1 MKAIWLACCACG
13 DYGLL
18 QREVEGRDTG
28 AQVLRVGDLDGL
40 VSMARA
46 FPSRRGAAII
56 AASLFDTEDVR
67 KTVARLTAEGRV
79 SRVVVLIE
87 ALDPSDIEGLF
98 RAGATEVIAA
108 HSICGNGRAGEG
120 AVDSDRRMTI
130 EPDAF
135 VDREP
140 GAPRATRGP
149 RVDDYGKA
157 EAEHGRRPRNPLVYD
172 DAGGPAQHASDSPA
186 VDMGYVHGVN
196 LADELDEV
204 EGFAGVG
211 EPCAAASLASESQPG
226 QPAMPAWAQRVTAA
240 GETGMLS
247 PASVSPVPAP
257 SAPAPSADASIPSRR
272 APVVCAVS
280 GSGGCGKSTIVATM
294 AHAASLLGLR
304 AAVLDLDLM
313 FGNLYDL
320 LGVDVPHD
328 MATLIEPSAAGA
340 LAEPDIVAASMRV
353 APGITL
359 WGPVAAPEKAELMA
373 RPVELLL
380 DVLRRE
386 SDVVFIDTSVFWGD
400 AVAAA
405 VAASDRCLVVGDA
418 AVSSAT
424 SASRVIEL
432 ASRVGVPRTRMSAV
446 FNRFGARG
454 ADEDVAMRFEIACAL
469 SSKIRIADGG
479 QDLAALMAF
488 GRADEAVGQTSAFA
502 TSVREATRE
511 MLVELGCAV
520 GPWSDMVADR
530 ATRTER
536 PRIRLPWSREGDS
549 R

>member
-18 QREVEGRDTG
+18 QQEVEGRDAG

-56 AASLFDTEDVR
+56 AASLFDTKDVR
-67 KTVARLTAEGRV
+67 EAVARLTAEGRV

-108 HSICGNGRAGEG
+108 HSICGSGHVGEG
-120 AVDSDRRMTI
+120 AVDSDWGVSP
-130 EPDAF
+130 EPDVF

-157 EAEHGRRPRNPLVYD
+157 EAEHVRRPPGPLACGDV
-172 DAGGPAQHASDSPA
+172 GASVPYGEDLLA
-186 VDMGYVHGVN
+186 VDMGYVHGVS
-196 LADELDEV
+196 LADGLDEV
-204 EGFAGVG
+204 EGLVAGDGPHVDVT
-211 EPCAAASLASESQPG
+211 AESPVPPLPFE
-226 QPAMPAWAQRVTAA
+226 QPAVPAWTQHLGAA
-240 GETGMLS
+240 GETGTLPPTS
-247 PASVSPVPAP
+247 
-257 SAPAPSADASIPSRR
+257 SAPAPLADTASTSHR
-272 APVVCAVS
+272 APVICAIS

-320 LGVDVPHD
+320 LGADAPHD
-328 MATLIEPSAAGA
+328 MATLIEPSVAGA
-340 LAEPDIVAASMRV
+340 LAEQDVVAASMRV
-353 APGITL
+353 APGVTL
-359 WGPVAAPEKAELMA
+359 WGPVAAPERAELMA

-380 DVLRRE
+380 DILRRE
-386 SDVVFIDTSVFWGD
+386 SDVVLIDTSVFWGD

-405 VAASDRCLVVGDA
+405 VAACDRCLVVGDA

-424 SASRVIEL
+424 SAARVIEL

-520 GPWSDMVADR
+520 GSWSDMVADR

-536 PRIRLPWSREGDS
+536 PRIRLPWSREGDC

>member
-18 QREVEGRDTG
+18 QQEVEGRDAG

-56 AASLFDTEDVR
+56 AASLFDTKDVR
-67 KTVARLTAEGRV
+67 ETVARLTAEGRV

-108 HSICGNGRAGEG
+108 HSICGSGHVGEG
-120 AVDSDRRMTI
+120 AVDSDWGVSP
-130 EPDAF
+130 EPDVF

-157 EAEHGRRPRNPLVYD
+157 EAEHVRRPPGPLACGDVGASVPY
-172 DAGGPAQHASDSPA
+172 GGDLLA
-186 VDMGYVHGVN
+186 VDMGYVHGVS
-196 LADELDEV
+196 LADGLDEV
-204 EGFAGVG
+204 EGLVAGDGPHVDVT
-211 EPCAAASLASESQPG
+211 AESPVPPLPFE
-226 QPAMPAWAQRVTAA
+226 QPAVPAWTQHLGAA
-240 GETGMLS
+240 GETGTLPPTS
-247 PASVSPVPAP
+247 
-257 SAPAPSADASIPSRR
+257 SAPAPLADTASTSHR
-272 APVVCAVS
+272 APVICAIS

-320 LGVDVPHD
+320 LGADAPHD
-328 MATLIEPSAAGA
+328 MATLIEPSVAGA
-340 LAEPDIVAASMRV
+340 LAEQDVVAASMRV
-353 APGITL
+353 APGVTL
-359 WGPVAAPEKAELMA
+359 WGPVAAPERAELMA

-380 DVLRRE
+380 DILRRE
-386 SDVVFIDTSVFWGD
+386 SDVVLIDTSVFWGD

-405 VAASDRCLVVGDA
+405 VAACDRCLVVGDA

-424 SASRVIEL
+424 SAARVIEL

-536 PRIRLPWSREGDS
+536 PRIRLPWPREGDC

>member
-18 QREVEGRDTG
+18 QQEVEGRDVG

-87 ALDPSDIEGLF
+87 TLDPSDIEGLF

-108 HSICGNGRAGEG
+108 HSLCGNGRAGEG
-120 AVDSDRRMTI
+120 TVDSDRRRTI

-149 RVDDYGKA
+149 RVDEYGKA
-157 EAEHGRRPRNPLVYD
+157 EAEHGRRPRDPLAYD
-172 DAGGPAQHASDSPA
+172 DAGGPVPYGDDALAE
-186 VDMGYVHGVN
+186 DMGYVHGVN

-204 EGFAGVG
+204 EGFAGAG
-211 EPCAAASLASESQPG
+211 EPCAAVSLASEPQPR
-226 QPAMPAWAQRVTAA
+226 QPAMPAWAQRVTTA

-247 PASVSPVPAP
+247 PASASPVPAP
-257 SAPAPSADASIPSRR
+257 SAPALSADASIPSRR

-320 LGVDVPHD
+320 LGVDAPHD
-328 MATLIEPSAAGA
+328 MATLIEPSATGA
-340 LAEPDIVAASMRV
+340 LAEPDVVAASMRV
-353 APGITL
+353 APGVTL

-386 SDVVFIDTSVFWGD
+386 SDVVFVDTSVFWGD

-502 TSVREATRE
+502 TSAREATRE

>member
-18 QREVEGRDTG
+18 QQEVEGRDAG

-56 AASLFDTEDVR
+56 AASLFDTKDVR
-67 KTVARLTAEGRV
+67 ETVARLTAEGRV

-108 HSICGNGRAGEG
+108 HSICGSGHVGEG
-120 AVDSDRRMTI
+120 AVDSDWGVSP
-130 EPDAF
+130 EPDVF

-157 EAEHGRRPRNPLVYD
+157 EAEHVRRPPGPLACGDV
-172 DAGGPAQHASDSPA
+172 GASVPYGEDLLA
-186 VDMGYVHGVN
+186 VDMGYVHGVS
-196 LADELDEV
+196 LADGLDEV
-204 EGFAGVG
+204 EGLVAGDGPHVDVT
-211 EPCAAASLASESQPG
+211 AESPVPPLPFE
-226 QPAMPAWAQRVTAA
+226 QPAVPAWTQYLGAA
-240 GETGMLS
+240 GETGTLPPTS
-247 PASVSPVPAP
+247 
-257 SAPAPSADASIPSRR
+257 SAPAPLADTASTSHR
-272 APVVCAVS
+272 APVICAIS

-320 LGVDVPHD
+320 LGADAPHD
-328 MATLIEPSAAGA
+328 MATLIEPSVAGA
-340 LAEPDIVAASMRV
+340 LAEQDVVAASMRV
-353 APGITL
+353 APGVTL
-359 WGPVAAPEKAELMA
+359 WGPVAAPERAELMA

-380 DVLRRE
+380 DILRRE
-386 SDVVFIDTSVFWGD
+386 SDVVLIDTSVFWGD

-405 VAASDRCLVVGDA
+405 VAACDRCLVVGDA

-424 SASRVIEL
+424 SAARVIEL

-536 PRIRLPWSREGDS
+536 PRIRLPWSREGDC

>member
-18 QREVEGRDTG
+18 QQEVEGRDAG

-56 AASLFDTEDVR
+56 AASLFDTKDVR
-67 KTVARLTAEGRV
+67 EAVARLTAEGRV

-108 HSICGNGRAGEG
+108 HSICGSGHVGEG
-120 AVDSDRRMTI
+120 AVDSDWGVSP
-130 EPDAF
+130 EPDVF

-157 EAEHGRRPRNPLVYD
+157 EAEHVRRPPGPLACGDV
-172 DAGGPAQHASDSPA
+172 GASVPYGEDLLA
-186 VDMGYVHGVN
+186 VDMGYVHGVS
-196 LADELDEV
+196 LADGLDEV
-204 EGFAGVG
+204 EGLVAGDGPHVDVT
-211 EPCAAASLASESQPG
+211 AESPVPPLPFEQPVV
-226 QPAMPAWAQRVTAA
+226 PAWTQHLGAA
-240 GETGMLS
+240 GETGTLPPTS
-247 PASVSPVPAP
+247 
-257 SAPAPSADASIPSRR
+257 SAPAPLADTASTSHR
-272 APVVCAVS
+272 APVICAVS

-320 LGVDVPHD
+320 LGADAPHD
-328 MATLIEPSAAGA
+328 MATLIEPSVAGA
-340 LAEPDIVAASMRV
+340 LAEQDVVAASMRV
-353 APGITL
+353 APGVTL
-359 WGPVAAPEKAELMA
+359 WGPVAAPERAELMA

-380 DVLRRE
+380 DILRRE
-386 SDVVFIDTSVFWGD
+386 SDVVLIDTSVFWGD

-405 VAASDRCLVVGDA
+405 VAACDRCLVVGDA

-424 SASRVIEL
+424 SAARVIEL

-520 GPWSDMVADR
+520 GPWSDMVVDR

-536 PRIRLPWSREGDS
+536 PRIRLPWSREGDC

>member
-18 QREVEGRDTG
+18 QQEVEGRDAG

-56 AASLFDTEDVR
+56 AASLFDTKDVR
-67 KTVARLTAEGRV
+67 EAVARLTAEGRV

-108 HSICGNGRAGEG
+108 HSICGSGHVGEG
-120 AVDSDRRMTI
+120 AVDSDWGVSP
-130 EPDAF
+130 EPDVF

-157 EAEHGRRPRNPLVYD
+157 EAEHVRRPPGPLACGDV
-172 DAGGPAQHASDSPA
+172 GASVPYGEDFLA
-186 VDMGYVHGVN
+186 VDMGYVHGVS
-196 LADELDEV
+196 LADGLDEV
-204 EGFAGVG
+204 EGLVAGDGPHVDVT
-211 EPCAAASLASESQPG
+211 AESPVPPLPFE
-226 QPAMPAWAQRVTAA
+226 QPAVPAWTQHLGAA
-240 GETGMLS
+240 GETGTLPPTS
-247 PASVSPVPAP
+247 
-257 SAPAPSADASIPSRR
+257 SAPAPLADTASTSHR
-272 APVVCAVS
+272 APVICAVS

-320 LGVDVPHD
+320 LGADAPHD
-328 MATLIEPSAAGA
+328 MATLIEPSVAGA
-340 LAEPDIVAASMRV
+340 LAEQDVVAASMRV
-353 APGITL
+353 APGVTL
-359 WGPVAAPEKAELMA
+359 WGPVAAPERAELMA

-380 DVLRRE
+380 DILRRE
-386 SDVVFIDTSVFWGD
+386 SDVVLIDTSVFWGD

-405 VAASDRCLVVGDA
+405 VAACDRCLVVGDA

-424 SASRVIEL
+424 SAARVIEL

-536 PRIRLPWSREGDS
+536 PRIRLPWSRGGDC

>member
-18 QREVEGRDTG
+18 QQEVEGRDAG

-56 AASLFDTEDVR
+56 AASLFDTKDVR
-67 KTVARLTAEGRV
+67 ETVARLTAEGRV

-108 HSICGNGRAGEG
+108 HSICGSGHVGEG
-120 AVDSDRRMTI
+120 AVDSDWGVSP
-130 EPDAF
+130 EPDVF

-157 EAEHGRRPRNPLVYD
+157 EAEHVRRPPGPLACD
-172 DAGGPAQHASDSPA
+172 DAGASAPYGEDLLA
-186 VDMGYVHGVN
+186 VDMGYVHGVS
-196 LADELDEV
+196 LADGLDEV
-204 EGFAGVG
+204 EGLVAGDGPHIDVI
-211 EPCAAASLASESQPG
+211 AESPVPPLQFE
-226 QPAMPAWAQRVTAA
+226 QPAVPVWTQHLGAA
-240 GETGMLS
+240 GETGTLPPTS
-247 PASVSPVPAP
+247 
-257 SAPAPSADASIPSRR
+257 SAPAPLADTASTSHR
-272 APVVCAVS
+272 APVICAVS

-320 LGVDVPHD
+320 LGADAPHD
-328 MATLIEPSAAGA
+328 MATLIEPSVAGA
-340 LAEPDIVAASMRV
+340 LAEQDVVAASMRV
-353 APGITL
+353 APGVTL
-359 WGPVAAPEKAELMA
+359 WGPVAAPERAELMA

-380 DVLRRE
+380 DILRRE
-386 SDVVFIDTSVFWGD
+386 SDVVLIDTSVFWGD

-405 VAASDRCLVVGDA
+405 VAACDRCLVVGDA

-424 SASRVIEL
+424 SAARVIEL

-454 ADEDVAMRFEIACAL
+454 ADEDVAIRFEIACSL

-488 GRADEAVGQTSAFA
+488 GRADEAVGQASAFA

-520 GPWSDMVADR
+520 GPWSDTVIDR
-530 ATRTER
+530 ATRAER
-536 PRIRLPWSREGDS
+536 PRIRLPWSREGDC

>member
-18 QREVEGRDTG
+18 QQEVEGRDAG

-56 AASLFDTEDVR
+56 AASLFDTKDVR
-67 KTVARLTAEGRV
+67 ETVARLTAEGRV

-108 HSICGNGRAGEG
+108 HSICGSGHVGEG
-120 AVDSDRRMTI
+120 AVDSDWGVSP
-130 EPDAF
+130 EPDVF

-157 EAEHGRRPRNPLVYD
+157 EAEHVRRPPGPLAWE
-172 DAGGPAQHASDSPA
+172 DAGASVPYGEDLLA
-186 VDMGYVHGVN
+186 VDMGYVHGVS
-196 LADELDEV
+196 LADGLDEV
-204 EGFAGVG
+204 EGLVAGDGPHVDVTA
-211 EPCAAASLASESQPG
+211 ESLVPPLPFE
-226 QPAMPAWAQRVTAA
+226 QPAVPAWTQHLGAA
-240 GETGMLS
+240 GETGTLPPTS
-247 PASVSPVPAP
+247 
-257 SAPAPSADASIPSRR
+257 SAPAPLADTASTSHR
-272 APVVCAVS
+272 APVICAVS

-320 LGVDVPHD
+320 LGADAPHD
-328 MATLIEPSAAGA
+328 MATLIEPSVAGA
-340 LAEPDIVAASMRV
+340 LAEQDVVAASMRV
-353 APGITL
+353 APGVTL
-359 WGPVAAPEKAELMA
+359 WGPVAAPERAELMA

-380 DVLRRE
+380 DILRRE
-386 SDVVFIDTSVFWGD
+386 SDVVLIDTSVFWGD

-405 VAASDRCLVVGDA
+405 VAACDRCLVVGDA

-424 SASRVIEL
+424 SAARVIEL

-536 PRIRLPWSREGDS
+536 PRIRLPWSREGDC

>member
-18 QREVEGRDTG
+18 QQEVEGRDAG

-56 AASLFDTEDVR
+56 AASLFDTKDVR
-67 KTVARLTAEGRV
+67 ETVARLTAEGRV

-108 HSICGNGRAGEG
+108 HSICGSGHVGEG
-120 AVDSDRRMTI
+120 AVDSDWGVSP
-130 EPDAF
+130 EPDVF

-157 EAEHGRRPRNPLVYD
+157 EAEHVRRPPGPLACD
-172 DAGGPAQHASDSPA
+172 DAGASAPYGEDLLA
-186 VDMGYVHGVN
+186 VDMGYVHGVS
-196 LADELDEV
+196 LADGLDEV
-204 EGFAGVG
+204 EGLVAGDGPHVDVT
-211 EPCAAASLASESQPG
+211 AESPVPPLPFE
-226 QPAMPAWAQRVTAA
+226 QPAVPAWTQHLGAA
-240 GETGMLS
+240 GETGTLPPTS
-247 PASVSPVPAP
+247 
-257 SAPAPSADASIPSRR
+257 SAPAPLADTASTSHR
-272 APVVCAVS
+272 APVICAVS

-320 LGVDVPHD
+320 LGADAPHD
-328 MATLIEPSAAGA
+328 MATLIEPSVAGA
-340 LAEPDIVAASMRV
+340 LAEQDVVAASMRV
-353 APGITL
+353 APGVTL
-359 WGPVAAPEKAELMA
+359 WGPVAAPERAELMA

-380 DVLRRE
+380 DILRRE
-386 SDVVFIDTSVFWGD
+386 SDVVLIDTSVFWGD

-405 VAASDRCLVVGDA
+405 VAACDRCLVVGDA

-424 SASRVIEL
+424 SAARVIEL

-536 PRIRLPWSREGDS
+536 PRIRLPWSREGDC

>member
-18 QREVEGRDTG
+18 QQEVEGRDAG

-56 AASLFDTEDVR
+56 AASLFDTKDVR
-67 KTVARLTAEGRV
+67 ETVARLTAEGRV
-79 SRVVVLIE
+79 SRVVVLVE

-108 HSICGNGRAGEG
+108 HSICGSGHVGEG
-120 AVDSDRRMTI
+120 AVDSDWGVSP
-130 EPDAF
+130 EPDVF

-157 EAEHGRRPRNPLVYD
+157 EAEHVRRPPGPLACD
-172 DAGGPAQHASDSPA
+172 DAGASAPYGEDLLA
-186 VDMGYVHGVN
+186 VDMGYVHGVS
-196 LADELDEV
+196 LADGLDEV
-204 EGFAGVG
+204 EGLVAGDGPHVDVT
-211 EPCAAASLASESQPG
+211 AESPVPPLQFE
-226 QPAMPAWAQRVTAA
+226 QPAVPAWTQHLGTA
-240 GETGMLS
+240 GETGTLPPTS
-247 PASVSPVPAP
+247 
-257 SAPAPSADASIPSRR
+257 SAPAPLADTASTSHR
-272 APVVCAVS
+272 APVICAVS

-320 LGVDVPHD
+320 LGADAPHD
-328 MATLIEPSAAGA
+328 MATLIEPSVAGA
-340 LAEPDIVAASMRV
+340 LAEQDVVAASMRV
-353 APGITL
+353 APGVTL
-359 WGPVAAPEKAELMA
+359 WGPVAAPERAELMA

-380 DVLRRE
+380 DILRRE
-386 SDVVFIDTSVFWGD
+386 SDVVLIDTSVFWGD

-405 VAASDRCLVVGDA
+405 VAACDRCLVVGDA

-424 SASRVIEL
+424 SAARVIEL

-454 ADEDVAMRFEIACAL
+454 ADEDVAIRFEIACSL

-488 GRADEAVGQTSAFA
+488 GRADEAVGQASAFA

-520 GPWSDMVADR
+520 GPWSDTVIDR
-530 ATRTER
+530 ATRAER
-536 PRIRLPWSREGDS
+536 PRIRLPWSREGDC

>member
-18 QREVEGRDTG
+18 QQEVEGRDAG

-56 AASLFDTEDVR
+56 AASLFDTKDVR
-67 KTVARLTAEGRV
+67 ETVARLTAEGRV

-108 HSICGNGRAGEG
+108 HSICGSGHVGEG
-120 AVDSDRRMTI
+120 AVDSDWGVSP
-130 EPDAF
+130 EPDVF

-157 EAEHGRRPRNPLVYD
+157 EAEHVRRPPGPLACGDV
-172 DAGGPAQHASDSPA
+172 GASVPYGEDLLA
-186 VDMGYVHGVN
+186 VDMGYVHGVS
-196 LADELDEV
+196 LADGLDEV
-204 EGFAGVG
+204 EGLVAGDGPHVDVT
-211 EPCAAASLASESQPG
+211 AESPVPPLQFE
-226 QPAMPAWAQRVTAA
+226 QPAVPAWTQHLGAA
-240 GETGMLS
+240 GETGTLPPTS
-247 PASVSPVPAP
+247 
-257 SAPAPSADASIPSRR
+257 SAPAPLADTASTSHR
-272 APVVCAVS
+272 APVICAVS

-320 LGVDVPHD
+320 LGADAPHD
-328 MATLIEPSAAGA
+328 MATLIEPSVAGA
-340 LAEPDIVAASMRV
+340 LAEPDVVAASMRV
-353 APGITL
+353 APGVTL
-359 WGPVAAPEKAELMA
+359 WGPVAAPERAELMA

-380 DVLRRE
+380 DILRRE
-386 SDVVFIDTSVFWGD
+386 SDVVLIDTSVFWGD

-405 VAASDRCLVVGDA
+405 VAACDRCLVVGDA

-424 SASRVIEL
+424 SAARVIEL

-502 TSVREATRE
+502 TSVCEATRE

-536 PRIRLPWSREGDS
+536 PRIRLPWSREGDC

>member
-18 QREVEGRDTG
+18 QQEVEGRDAG

-56 AASLFDTEDVR
+56 AASLFDAEDVR

-87 ALDPSDIEGLF
+87 ALDPADIEGLF

-108 HSICGNGRAGEG
+108 RSICGNGCAGEG
-120 AVDSDRRMTI
+120 TVDSNRCMAI

-140 GAPRATRGP
+140 GASRATRGP
-149 RVDDYGKA
+149 RVDDCGKA
-157 EAEHGRRPRNPLVYD
+157 EAEHDRRPRDPLAYD
-172 DAGGPAQHASDSPA
+172 DVGEPVPYGEELLAA
-186 VDMGYVHGVN
+186 DMGYVHGVS
-196 LADELDEV
+196 LVDELDEV
-204 EGFAGVG
+204 EGLAGGDDLRADTTV
-211 EPCAAASLASESQPG
+211 ESPASALQFE
-226 QPAMPAWAQRVTAA
+226 QPAMPAWAQRAAAA
-240 GETGMLS
+240 GETGTLL
-247 PASVSPVPAP
+247 PVPAP
-257 SAPAPSADASIPSRR
+257 HTPAPSADAVAPSHR

-280 GSGGCGKSTIVATM
+280 GSGGCGKSTIVAAM

-320 LGVDVPHD
+320 LGADTPHD
-328 MATLIEPSAAGA
+328 MATLIEASAAGV

-353 APGITL
+353 APGVTL
-359 WGPVAAPEKAELMA
+359 WGPVAAPEQAELMA

-386 SDVVFIDTSVFWGD
+386 SDVVFVDTSVFWGD

-405 VAASDRCLVVGDA
+405 VSASDRCLVVGDA

-424 SASRVIEL
+424 SAARVIEL

-488 GRADEAVGQTSAFA
+488 GRADEAVGQASAFA

-520 GPWSDMVADR
+520 GPWSDMVTDR
-530 ATRTER
+530 AMRTER
-536 PRIRLPWSREGDS
+536 PRIRLPWSREGDP

>member
-18 QREVEGRDTG
+18 QQEVEGRDAG

-56 AASLFDTEDVR
+56 AASLFDTKDVR
-67 KTVARLTAEGRV
+67 ETVARLTAEGRV

-108 HSICGNGRAGEG
+108 HSICGSGHVGEG
-120 AVDSDRRMTI
+120 AVDSDWGVSP
-130 EPDAF
+130 EPDVF

-157 EAEHGRRPRNPLVYD
+157 EAEHVRRPPGPLACGDV
-172 DAGGPAQHASDSPA
+172 GASVPYGEDLLA
-186 VDMGYVHGVN
+186 VDMGYVHGVS
-196 LADELDEV
+196 LADGLDEV
-204 EGFAGVG
+204 EGLVAGDGPHVDVT
-211 EPCAAASLASESQPG
+211 AESPVPPLPFEQPVV
-226 QPAMPAWAQRVTAA
+226 PAWTQHLGAA
-240 GETGMLS
+240 GETGTLPPTS
-247 PASVSPVPAP
+247 
-257 SAPAPSADASIPSRR
+257 SAPAPLADTASTSHR
-272 APVVCAVS
+272 APVICAVS

-320 LGVDVPHD
+320 LGADAPHD
-328 MATLIEPSAAGA
+328 MATLIEPSVAGA
-340 LAEPDIVAASMRV
+340 LAEQDVVAASMRV
-353 APGITL
+353 APGVTL
-359 WGPVAAPEKAELMA
+359 WGPVAAPERAELMA

-380 DVLRRE
+380 DILRRE
-386 SDVVFIDTSVFWGD
+386 SDVVLIDTSVFWGD

-405 VAASDRCLVVGDA
+405 VAACDRCLVVGDA

-424 SASRVIEL
+424 SAARVIEL

-536 PRIRLPWSREGDS
+536 PRIRLPWSREGDC

>member
-18 QREVEGRDTG
+18 QQEVEGRDAG

-56 AASLFDTEDVR
+56 AASLFDTKDVR
-67 KTVARLTAEGRV
+67 EAVARLTAEGRV

-108 HSICGNGRAGEG
+108 HSICGSGHVGEG
-120 AVDSDRRMTI
+120 AVDSDWGVSP
-130 EPDAF
+130 EPDVF

-157 EAEHGRRPRNPLVYD
+157 EAEHVRRPPGPLACGDV
-172 DAGGPAQHASDSPA
+172 GASVPYGEDLLA
-186 VDMGYVHGVN
+186 VDMGYVHGVS
-196 LADELDEV
+196 LADGLDEV
-204 EGFAGVG
+204 EGLVAGDGPHVDVT
-211 EPCAAASLASESQPG
+211 AESPVPPLQFE
-226 QPAMPAWAQRVTAA
+226 QPAVPAWTQHLGAA
-240 GETGMLS
+240 GETGTLPPTS
-247 PASVSPVPAP
+247 
-257 SAPAPSADASIPSRR
+257 SAPAPLADTASTSHR
-272 APVVCAVS
+272 APVICAIS

-320 LGVDVPHD
+320 LGADAPHD
-328 MATLIEPSAAGA
+328 MATLIEPSVTGA
-340 LAEPDIVAASMRV
+340 LAEPDVVAASMRV
-353 APGITL
+353 APGVTL
-359 WGPVAAPEKAELMA
+359 WGPVAAPERAELMA

-380 DVLRRE
+380 DILRRE
-386 SDVVFIDTSVFWGD
+386 SDVVLIDTSVFWGD

-405 VAASDRCLVVGDA
+405 VAACDRCLVVGDA

-424 SASRVIEL
+424 SAARVIEL

-536 PRIRLPWSREGDS
+536 PRIRLPWSREGDC

>member
-18 QREVEGRDTG
+18 QQEVEGRDAG

-46 FPSRRGAAII
+46 FPSRRGPAII
-56 AASLFDTEDVR
+56 AASLFDTKDVR
-67 KTVARLTAEGRV
+67 EAVARLTAEGRV

-108 HSICGNGRAGEG
+108 HSICGSGHVGEG
-120 AVDSDRRMTI
+120 AVDSDWGVSP
-130 EPDAF
+130 EPDVF

-157 EAEHGRRPRNPLVYD
+157 EAEHVRRPPGPLACGDV
-172 DAGGPAQHASDSPA
+172 GASVPYGEDLLA
-186 VDMGYVHGVN
+186 VDMGYVHGVS
-196 LADELDEV
+196 LADGLDEV
-204 EGFAGVG
+204 EGLVAGDGPHVDVT
-211 EPCAAASLASESQPG
+211 AESPVPPLPFE
-226 QPAMPAWAQRVTAA
+226 QPAVPAWTQHLGAA
-240 GETGMLS
+240 GETGTLPPTS
-247 PASVSPVPAP
+247 
-257 SAPAPSADASIPSRR
+257 SAPAPLADTASTSHR
-272 APVVCAVS
+272 APVICAIS

-320 LGVDVPHD
+320 LGADAPHD
-328 MATLIEPSAAGA
+328 MATLIEPSVAGA
-340 LAEPDIVAASMRV
+340 LAEQDVVAASMRV
-353 APGITL
+353 APGVTL
-359 WGPVAAPEKAELMA
+359 WGPVAAPERAELMA

-380 DVLRRE
+380 DILRRE
-386 SDVVFIDTSVFWGD
+386 SDVVLIDTSIFWGD

-405 VAASDRCLVVGDA
+405 VAACDRCLVVGDA

-424 SASRVIEL
+424 SAARVIEL

-536 PRIRLPWSREGDS
+536 PRIRLPWSREGDC

>member
-18 QREVEGRDTG
+18 QQEVEGRDAG

-56 AASLFDTEDVR
+56 AASLFDTKDVR
-67 KTVARLTAEGRV
+67 EAVARLTAEGRV

-108 HSICGNGRAGEG
+108 HSICGSGHVGEG
-120 AVDSDRRMTI
+120 AVDSDWGVSP
-130 EPDAF
+130 EPDVF

-157 EAEHGRRPRNPLVYD
+157 EAEHVRRPPGPLACGDV
-172 DAGGPAQHASDSPA
+172 GASVPYGEDLLA
-186 VDMGYVHGVN
+186 VDMGYVHGVS
-196 LADELDEV
+196 LADGLDEV
-204 EGFAGVG
+204 EGLVAGDGPHVDVT
-211 EPCAAASLASESQPG
+211 AESPVPPLPFE
-226 QPAMPAWAQRVTAA
+226 QPAVPAWTQHLGAA
-240 GETGMLS
+240 GETGTLPPTS
-247 PASVSPVPAP
+247 
-257 SAPAPSADASIPSRR
+257 SAPAPLADTASTSHR
-272 APVVCAVS
+272 APVICAVS
-280 GSGGCGKSTIVATM
+280 GSGGCGKSTLVATM

-320 LGVDVPHD
+320 LGADAPHD
-328 MATLIEPSAAGA
+328 MATLIEPSVAGA
-340 LAEPDIVAASMRV
+340 LAEPDVVAASMRV
-353 APGITL
+353 APGVTL
-359 WGPVAAPEKAELMA
+359 WGPVAAPERAELMA

-380 DVLRRE
+380 DILRRE
-386 SDVVFIDTSVFWGD
+386 SDVVLIDTSVFWGD

-405 VAASDRCLVVGDA
+405 VAACDRCLVVGDA

-424 SASRVIEL
+424 SAARVIEL

-536 PRIRLPWSREGDS
+536 PRIRLPWSREGDC

>member
-18 QREVEGRDTG
+18 QQEVEGRDAG

-40 VSMARA
+40 VSMTRA

-56 AASLFDTEDVR
+56 AASLFDTKDVR
-67 KTVARLTAEGRV
+67 ETVARLTAEGRV

-108 HSICGNGRAGEG
+108 HSICGSGHVGEG
-120 AVDSDRRMTI
+120 AVDSDWGVSP
-130 EPDAF
+130 EPDVF

-157 EAEHGRRPRNPLVYD
+157 EAEHVRRPPGPLACD
-172 DAGGPAQHASDSPA
+172 DAGASVLYGEDLLA
-186 VDMGYVHGVN
+186 VDMGYVHGVS
-196 LADELDEV
+196 LADGLDEV
-204 EGFAGVG
+204 EGLVAGDGPHVDVT
-211 EPCAAASLASESQPG
+211 AESPVPPLPFE
-226 QPAMPAWAQRVTAA
+226 QPAVPAWTQHLGAA
-240 GETGMLS
+240 GETGTLPPTS
-247 PASVSPVPAP
+247 
-257 SAPAPSADASIPSRR
+257 SAPAPLADTASTSHR
-272 APVVCAVS
+272 APVICAVS

-320 LGVDVPHD
+320 LGADAPHD
-328 MATLIEPSAAGA
+328 MATLIEPSVAGA
-340 LAEPDIVAASMRV
+340 LAEQDVVAASMRV
-353 APGITL
+353 APGVTL
-359 WGPVAAPEKAELMA
+359 WGPVAAPERAELMA

-380 DVLRRE
+380 DILRRE
-386 SDVVFIDTSVFWGD
+386 SDVVLIDTSVFWGD

-405 VAASDRCLVVGDA
+405 VAACDRCLVVGDA

-424 SASRVIEL
+424 SAARVIEL

-536 PRIRLPWSREGDS
+536 PRIRLPWSREGDC

>member
-18 QREVEGRDTG
+18 QQEVEGRDAG

-56 AASLFDTEDVR
+56 AASLFDTKDVR
-67 KTVARLTAEGRV
+67 ETVARLTAEGRV

-108 HSICGNGRAGEG
+108 HSICGSGHVGEG
-120 AVDSDRRMTI
+120 AVDSDWGVSP
-130 EPDAF
+130 EPDVF

-157 EAEHGRRPRNPLVYD
+157 EAEHVRRPPGPLACGDV
-172 DAGGPAQHASDSPA
+172 GASVPYGEDLLA
-186 VDMGYVHGVN
+186 VDMGYVHGVS
-196 LADELDEV
+196 LADGLDEV
-204 EGFAGVG
+204 EGLVAGDGPHVDVTA
-211 EPCAAASLASESQPG
+211 ESLVPPLPFE
-226 QPAMPAWAQRVTAA
+226 QPAVPAWTQHLGAA
-240 GETGMLS
+240 GETGTLPPTS
-247 PASVSPVPAP
+247 
-257 SAPAPSADASIPSRR
+257 SAPAPLADTASTSHR
-272 APVVCAVS
+272 APVICAVS

-320 LGVDVPHD
+320 LGADAPHD
-328 MATLIEPSAAGA
+328 MATLIEPSVAGA
-340 LAEPDIVAASMRV
+340 LAEQDVVAASMRV
-353 APGITL
+353 APGVTL
-359 WGPVAAPEKAELMA
+359 WGPVAAPERAELMA

-380 DVLRRE
+380 DILRRE
-386 SDVVFIDTSVFWGD
+386 SDVVLIDTSVFWGD

-405 VAASDRCLVVGDA
+405 VAACDRCLVVGDA

-424 SASRVIEL
+424 SAARVIEL

-536 PRIRLPWSREGDS
+536 PRIRLPWSREGDC

>member
-18 QREVEGRDTG
+18 QQEVEGRDAG

-56 AASLFDTEDVR
+56 AASLFDTKDVR
-67 KTVARLTAEGRV
+67 ETVARLTAEGRV

-108 HSICGNGRAGEG
+108 HSICGSGHVGEG
-120 AVDSDRRMTI
+120 AVDSDWGVSP
-130 EPDAF
+130 EPDVF

-157 EAEHGRRPRNPLVYD
+157 EAEHVRRPPGPLACGDV
-172 DAGGPAQHASDSPA
+172 GASVPYGEDLLA
-186 VDMGYVHGVN
+186 VDMGYVHGVS
-196 LADELDEV
+196 LADGLDEV
-204 EGFAGVG
+204 EGLVAGDGPHVDVT
-211 EPCAAASLASESQPG
+211 AESPVPPLPFE
-226 QPAMPAWAQRVTAA
+226 QPAVPAWTQHLGAA
-240 GETGMLS
+240 GETGTLPPTS
-247 PASVSPVPAP
+247 
-257 SAPAPSADASIPSRR
+257 SAPAPLADTASTSHR
-272 APVVCAVS
+272 APVICAVS

-320 LGVDVPHD
+320 LGADAPHD
-328 MATLIEPSAAGA
+328 MATLIEPSVAGA
-340 LAEPDIVAASMRV
+340 LAEQDVVAASMRV
-353 APGITL
+353 APGVTL
-359 WGPVAAPEKAELMA
+359 WRPVAAPERAELMA

-380 DVLRRE
+380 DILRRE
-386 SDVVFIDTSVFWGD
+386 SDVVLIDTSVFWGD

-405 VAASDRCLVVGDA
+405 VAACDRCLVVGDA

-424 SASRVIEL
+424 SAARVIEL

-536 PRIRLPWSREGDS
+536 PRIRLPWSREGDC

>member
-18 QREVEGRDTG
+18 QQEVEGRDAG

-56 AASLFDTEDVR
+56 AASLFDTKDVR
-67 KTVARLTAEGRV
+67 ETVARLTAEGRV

-108 HSICGNGRAGEG
+108 HSICGSGHVGEG
-120 AVDSDRRMTI
+120 AVDSDWGVSP
-130 EPDAF
+130 EPDVF

-157 EAEHGRRPRNPLVYD
+157 EAEHVRRPPGPLACGDV
-172 DAGGPAQHASDSPA
+172 GASVPYGEDLLA
-186 VDMGYVHGVN
+186 VDMGYVHGVS
-196 LADELDEV
+196 LADGLDEV
-204 EGFAGVG
+204 EGLVAGDGPHVDVT
-211 EPCAAASLASESQPG
+211 AESPVPPLPFE
-226 QPAMPAWAQRVTAA
+226 QPAVPAWTQHLGAA
-240 GETGMLS
+240 GETGTLPPTS
-247 PASVSPVPAP
+247 
-257 SAPAPSADASIPSRR
+257 SAPAPLADTASTSHR
-272 APVVCAVS
+272 APVICAIS

-320 LGVDVPHD
+320 LGADAPHD
-328 MATLIEPSAAGA
+328 MATLIEPSVAGA
-340 LAEPDIVAASMRV
+340 LAEQDVVAASMRV
-353 APGITL
+353 APGVTL
-359 WGPVAAPEKAELMA
+359 WGPVAAPERAELMA

-380 DVLRRE
+380 DILRRE
-386 SDVVFIDTSVFWGD
+386 SDVVLIDTSVFWGD

-405 VAASDRCLVVGDA
+405 VAACDRCLVVGDA
-418 AVSSAT
+418 AVSCAT
-424 SASRVIEL
+424 SAARVIEL

-520 GPWSDMVADR
+520 GSWSDMVADR

-536 PRIRLPWSREGDS
+536 PRIRLPWSREGDC

>member
-18 QREVEGRDTG
+18 QQEVEGRDAG

-56 AASLFDTEDVR
+56 AASLFDTKDVR
-67 KTVARLTAEGRV
+67 ETVARLTAEGRV

-108 HSICGNGRAGEG
+108 HSICGSGHVGEG
-120 AVDSDRRMTI
+120 AVDSDWGVSP
-130 EPDAF
+130 EPDVF

-157 EAEHGRRPRNPLVYD
+157 EAEHVRRPPGPLACGDV
-172 DAGGPAQHASDSPA
+172 GASVPYGEDLLA
-186 VDMGYVHGVN
+186 VDMGYVHGVS
-196 LADELDEV
+196 LADGLDEV
-204 EGFAGVG
+204 EGLVAGDGPHVDVTA
-211 EPCAAASLASESQPG
+211 ESLVPPLPFE
-226 QPAMPAWAQRVTAA
+226 QPAVPAWTQHLGAA
-240 GETGMLS
+240 GETGTLPPTS
-247 PASVSPVPAP
+247 
-257 SAPAPSADASIPSRR
+257 SAPAPLADTASTSHR
-272 APVVCAVS
+272 APVICAIS

-320 LGVDVPHD
+320 LGADAPHD
-328 MATLIEPSAAGA
+328 MATLIEPSVAGA
-340 LAEPDIVAASMRV
+340 LAEPDVVAASMRV
-353 APGITL
+353 APGVTL
-359 WGPVAAPEKAELMA
+359 WGPVAAPERAELMA

-380 DVLRRE
+380 DILRRE
-386 SDVVFIDTSVFWGD
+386 SDVVLIDTSVFWGD

-405 VAASDRCLVVGDA
+405 VAACDRCLVVGDA

-424 SASRVIEL
+424 SAARVIEL

-536 PRIRLPWSREGDS
+536 PRIRLPWSREGDC

>member
-18 QREVEGRDTG
+18 QQEVEGRDAG

-40 VSMARA
+40 VSMSRA

-56 AASLFDTEDVR
+56 AASLFDAEAVR
-67 KTVARLTAEGRV
+67 KTVARLTTEGRV

-108 HSICGNGRAGEG
+108 HSLCGNGRTGEG

-135 VDREP
+135 VDRES

-157 EAEHGRRPRNPLVYD
+157 EAEHGRRPRDPLTYD
-172 DAGGPAQHASDSPA
+172 DAGGPVPYGDDVPA
-186 VDMGYVHGVN
+186 EDMGYVHGVN

-204 EGFAGVG
+204 EGFAGCD
-211 EPCAAASLASESQPG
+211 EALPMQREQISQTN
-226 QPAMPAWAQRVTAA
+226 QSVMPAWAQRVAM
-240 GETGMLS
+240 GETGTLPPVS
-247 PASVSPVPAP
+247 VASSVPVPP
-257 SAPAPSADASIPSRR
+257 TDAASPSRR
-272 APVVCAVS
+272 APVICVVS
-280 GSGGCGKSTIVATM
+280 GSGGCGKSTIIATM

-320 LGVDVPHD
+320 LGADGLRD
-328 MATLIEPSAAGA
+328 MAALIEPSAAGA
-340 LAEPDIVAASMRV
+340 LVEPDVVAASMRV
-353 APGITL
+353 APGVTL
-359 WGPVAAPEKAELMA
+359 WGPVAAPEQAELMA
-373 RPVELLL
+373 HPVELLL
-380 DVLRRE
+380 DILRRE
-386 SDVVFIDTSVFWGD
+386 SDVIFVDTSVFWGD

-432 ASRVGVPRTRMSAV
+432 AGRVGVPRTRMSAV

-488 GRADEAVGQTSAFA
+488 GRADEAVGQTSSFA

-520 GPWSDMVADR
+520 GPWSDMVTDR

-536 PRIRLPWSREGDS
+536 PRIRLPWSREGDH

>member
-18 QREVEGRDTG
+18 QQEVEGRDAG

-56 AASLFDTEDVR
+56 AASLFDTKDVR
-67 KTVARLTAEGRV
+67 ETVARLTAEGRV

-108 HSICGNGRAGEG
+108 HSICGSGHVGEG
-120 AVDSDRRMTI
+120 AVDSDWGVSP
-130 EPDAF
+130 EPDVF

-157 EAEHGRRPRNPLVYD
+157 EAEHVRRPPGPLACD
-172 DAGGPAQHASDSPA
+172 DAGASAPYGEDLLA
-186 VDMGYVHGVN
+186 VDMGYVHGVS
-196 LADELDEV
+196 LADGLDEV
-204 EGFAGVG
+204 EGLVAGDGPHVDVT
-211 EPCAAASLASESQPG
+211 AESPVPPLQFE
-226 QPAMPAWAQRVTAA
+226 QPAAPAWTQHLGAA
-240 GETGMLS
+240 GETGTLPPTS
-247 PASVSPVPAP
+247 
-257 SAPAPSADASIPSRR
+257 SAPAPLADTASTSHR
-272 APVVCAVS
+272 APVICAVS

-320 LGVDVPHD
+320 LGADAPHD
-328 MATLIEPSAAGA
+328 MATLIEPSVAGA
-340 LAEPDIVAASMRV
+340 LAEQDVVAASMRV
-353 APGITL
+353 APGVTL
-359 WGPVAAPEKAELMA
+359 WGPVAAPERAELMA

-380 DVLRRE
+380 DILRRE
-386 SDVVFIDTSVFWGD
+386 SDVVLIDTSVFWGD

-405 VAASDRCLVVGDA
+405 VAACDRCLVVGDA

-424 SASRVIEL
+424 SAARVIEL

-454 ADEDVAMRFEIACAL
+454 ADEDVAIRFEIACSL

-488 GRADEAVGQTSAFA
+488 GRADEAVGQASAFA

-520 GPWSDMVADR
+520 GPWSDTVIDR
-530 ATRTER
+530 ATRAER
-536 PRIRLPWSREGDS
+536 PRIRLPWSREGDC

>member
-1 MKAIWLACCACG
+1 M
-13 DYGLL
+13 
-18 QREVEGRDTG
+18 
-28 AQVLRVGDLDGL
+28 
-40 VSMARA
+40 
-46 FPSRRGAAII
+46 P
-56 AASLFDTEDVR
+56 
-67 KTVARLTAEGRV
+67 
-79 SRVVVLIE
+79 
-87 ALDPSDIEGLF
+87 
-98 RAGATEVIAA
+98 
-108 HSICGNGRAGEG
+108 
-120 AVDSDRRMTI
+120 
-130 EPDAF
+130 
-135 VDREP
+135 
-140 GAPRATRGP
+140 
-149 RVDDYGKA
+149 
-157 EAEHGRRPRNPLVYD
+157 
-172 DAGGPAQHASDSPA
+172 PAD
-186 VDMGYVHGVN
+186 
-196 LADELDEV
+196 
-204 EGFAGVG
+204 
-211 EPCAAASLASESQPG
+211 AAAP
-226 QPAMPAWAQRVTAA
+226 PH
-240 GETGMLS
+240 
-247 PASVSPVPAP
+247 
-257 SAPAPSADASIPSRR
+257 R
-272 APVVCAVS
+272 APVICAIS

-294 AHAASLLGLR
+294 AHTSSLLGLR

-320 LGVDVPHD
+320 LGVDAPRD
-328 MATLIEPSAAGA
+328 MAALIEPSAAGV

-353 APGITL
+353 APGVRSGVPSRRPSKPSSWHVRWSYCL
-359 WGPVAAPEKAELMA
+359 MSCVANPTWSLSIP
-373 RPVELLL
+373 R
-380 DVLRRE
+380 
-386 SDVVFIDTSVFWGD
+386 SFWGD

-536 PRIRLPWSREGDS
+536 PRIRLPWSREGDQ

>member
-18 QREVEGRDTG
+18 QQEVEGRDAG

-56 AASLFDTEDVR
+56 AASLFDTKDVR
-67 KTVARLTAEGRV
+67 ETVARLTAEGRV

-108 HSICGNGRAGEG
+108 HSICGSGHVGEG
-120 AVDSDRRMTI
+120 AVDSDWGVSP
-130 EPDAF
+130 EPDVF

-157 EAEHGRRPRNPLVYD
+157 EAEHVRRPPGPLACGDV
-172 DAGGPAQHASDSPA
+172 GASVPYGEDLLA
-186 VDMGYVHGVN
+186 VDMGYVHGVS
-196 LADELDEV
+196 LADGLDEV
-204 EGFAGVG
+204 EGLVAGDGPHVDVT
-211 EPCAAASLASESQPG
+211 AESPVPPLPFE
-226 QPAMPAWAQRVTAA
+226 QPAVPAWTQNLGAA
-240 GETGMLS
+240 GETGTLPPTS
-247 PASVSPVPAP
+247 
-257 SAPAPSADASIPSRR
+257 SAPAPLADTASTSHR
-272 APVVCAVS
+272 APVICAIS

-320 LGVDVPHD
+320 LGADAPHD
-328 MATLIEPSAAGA
+328 MATLIEPSVAGA
-340 LAEPDIVAASMRV
+340 LAEQDVVAASMRV
-353 APGITL
+353 APGVTL
-359 WGPVAAPEKAELMA
+359 WGPVAAPERAELMA

-380 DVLRRE
+380 DILRRE
-386 SDVVFIDTSVFWGD
+386 SDVVLIDTSVFWGD

-405 VAASDRCLVVGDA
+405 VAACDRCLVVGDA

-424 SASRVIEL
+424 SAARVIEL

-536 PRIRLPWSREGDS
+536 PRIRLPWSREGDC

>member
-18 QREVEGRDTG
+18 QQEVEGRDAG

-56 AASLFDTEDVR
+56 AASLFDTKDVR
-67 KTVARLTAEGRV
+67 ETVARLTAEGRV

-108 HSICGNGRAGEG
+108 HSICGSGHVGEG
-120 AVDSDRRMTI
+120 AVDSDWGVSP
-130 EPDAF
+130 EPDVF

-157 EAEHGRRPRNPLVYD
+157 EAEHVRRPPGPLACD
-172 DAGGPAQHASDSPA
+172 DAGASVPYGEDLLA
-186 VDMGYVHGVN
+186 VDMGYVHGVS
-196 LADELDEV
+196 LADGLDEV
-204 EGFAGVG
+204 EGLVAGDGPHVDVT
-211 EPCAAASLASESQPG
+211 AESPVPPLPFE
-226 QPAMPAWAQRVTAA
+226 QPAVPAWTQRLGAA
-240 GETGMLS
+240 GETGTLPPTS
-247 PASVSPVPAP
+247 
-257 SAPAPSADASIPSRR
+257 SAPAPLADTASTSHR
-272 APVVCAVS
+272 APVICAVS

-320 LGVDVPHD
+320 LGADAPHD
-328 MATLIEPSAAGA
+328 MATLVEPSVTGA
-340 LAEPDIVAASMRV
+340 LAEPDVVAASMRV
-353 APGITL
+353 APGVTL
-359 WGPVAAPEKAELMA
+359 WGPVAAPERAELMA

-380 DVLRRE
+380 DILRRE
-386 SDVVFIDTSVFWGD
+386 SDVVLIDTSVFWGD

-405 VAASDRCLVVGDA
+405 VAACDRCLVVGDA

-424 SASRVIEL
+424 SAARVIEL

-536 PRIRLPWSREGDS
+536 PRIRLPWSREGDC

>member
-18 QREVEGRDTG
+18 QQEVEGRDAG

-56 AASLFDTEDVR
+56 AASLFDTKDVR
-67 KTVARLTAEGRV
+67 ETVARLTAEGRV

-108 HSICGNGRAGEG
+108 HSICGSGHVGEG
-120 AVDSDRRMTI
+120 AVDSDWGVSP
-130 EPDAF
+130 EPDVF

-157 EAEHGRRPRNPLVYD
+157 EAEHVRRPPGPLACD
-172 DAGGPAQHASDSPA
+172 DAGASAPYDEDLLA
-186 VDMGYVHGVN
+186 VDMGYVHGVS
-196 LADELDEV
+196 LADGLDEV
-204 EGFAGVG
+204 EGLVAGDGPHVDVT
-211 EPCAAASLASESQPG
+211 AESPVPPLPFE
-226 QPAMPAWAQRVTAA
+226 QPAVPAWTQHLGAA
-240 GETGMLS
+240 GETGTLPPTS
-247 PASVSPVPAP
+247 
-257 SAPAPSADASIPSRR
+257 SAPAPLADTASTSHR
-272 APVVCAVS
+272 APVICAVS

-320 LGVDVPHD
+320 LGADAPHD
-328 MATLIEPSAAGA
+328 MATLIEPSVTGA
-340 LAEPDIVAASMRV
+340 LAEQDVVAASMRV
-353 APGITL
+353 APGVTL
-359 WGPVAAPEKAELMA
+359 WGPVAAPERAELMA

-380 DVLRRE
+380 DILRRE
-386 SDVVFIDTSVFWGD
+386 SDVVLIDTSVFWGD

-405 VAASDRCLVVGDA
+405 VAACDRCLVVGDA

-424 SASRVIEL
+424 SAARVIEL

-536 PRIRLPWSREGDS
+536 PRIRLPWSREGDC

>member
-18 QREVEGRDTG
+18 QQEVEGRDAG

-56 AASLFDTEDVR
+56 AASLFDAEDVR

-87 ALDPSDIEGLF
+87 ALDPADIEGLF

-108 HSICGNGRAGEG
+108 RSICGNGCAGEG
-120 AVDSDRRMTI
+120 TVDSNRCMAI

-149 RVDDYGKA
+149 RVDDCGKA
-157 EAEHGRRPRNPLVYD
+157 EAEHDRRPRDPLAYD
-172 DAGGPAQHASDSPA
+172 DVGEPVPYGEELLAA
-186 VDMGYVHGVN
+186 DMGYVHGVS
-196 LADELDEV
+196 LVDELDEV
-204 EGFAGVG
+204 EGLAGGDDLRADTTV
-211 EPCAAASLASESQPG
+211 ESPASALQFE
-226 QPAMPAWAQRVTAA
+226 QPAMPAWAQRAAAA
-240 GETGMLS
+240 GETGTL
-247 PASVSPVPAP
+247 PPVPAP
-257 SAPAPSADASIPSRR
+257 HTPAPSADAVAPSHR

-280 GSGGCGKSTIVATM
+280 GSGGCGKSTIVAAM

-320 LGVDVPHD
+320 LGADTPHD
-328 MATLIEPSAAGA
+328 MATLIEASAAGV

-353 APGITL
+353 APGVTL
-359 WGPVAAPEKAELMA
+359 WGPVAAPEQAELMA

-386 SDVVFIDTSVFWGD
+386 SDVVFVDTSVFWGD

-405 VAASDRCLVVGDA
+405 VSASDRCLVVGDA

-424 SASRVIEL
+424 SAARVIEL

-520 GPWSDMVADR
+520 GPWSDMVTDR
-530 ATRTER
+530 AMRTER
-536 PRIRLPWSREGDS
+536 PRIRLPWSREGDP